1 MTLKFDFLV
10 VQIVLAHL
18 FYLSMIQWW
27 REAMIG
33 ECVHAM
39 PCTMRNTQGLMATQK
54 WWFFFHVEFVE
65 REILLLVERSIP
77 YLWKYS
83 EKGNMIPLVCLVILI
98 IIIGEM
104 DMFDSLIPCT
114 HHFPISMIFFFVFE
128 ILVMDWW
135 RRDLMLGPDTS
146 CFAREP
152 LSYKLIVT
160 NDGFSTN
167 SIFISFKDSPH
178 VN

>member
-83 EKGNMIPLVCLVILI
+83 EKGNMIPLVCSVILI

-114 HHFPISMIFFFVFE
+114 HHFPISMIFFFCFWD
-128 ILVMDWW
+128 ISNG
-135 RRDLMLGPDTS
+135 LMKAGLDVRTWHLLL
-146 CFAREP
+146 CKRTTE
-152 LSYKLIVT
+152 LQTHCY
-160 NDGFSTN
+160 
-167 SIFISFKDSPH
+167 
-178 VN
+178 